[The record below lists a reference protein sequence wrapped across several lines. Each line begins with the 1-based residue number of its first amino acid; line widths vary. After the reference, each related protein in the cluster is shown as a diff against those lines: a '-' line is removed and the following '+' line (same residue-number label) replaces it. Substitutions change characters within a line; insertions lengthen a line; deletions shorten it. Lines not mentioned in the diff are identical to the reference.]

1 MAVSQGWSDV
11 DGGWF
16 DWKGKILRSI
26 AIACRNRDL
35 PYRKAFTTLNEPAV
49 TRYHNTDTPSIYRS
63 CPFSRR
69 RRSRHTSRSDF
80 PIQTKAKQLF
90 KEEFRPERYQT

>member
-35 PYRKAFTTLNEPAV
+35 PHRKAFTTINAPVV
-49 TRYHNTDTPSIYRS
+49 TRYHTTPT
-63 CPFSRR
+63 PFRMWPFPFPRR
-69 RRSRHTSRSDF
+69 RRWRHTARSDF
-80 PIQTKAKQLF
+80 LIQTKAKQLF
-90 KEEFRPERYQT
+90 KDEFRPERYQT